1 MTLLY
6 QVVKLFVFNRL
17 TPKLL
22 KSTPGVDPAY
32 TKDLHLSGS
41 NVYSPSELVLLGW
54 YTYHYLQ
61 IFPGEKHVLNFEQ
74 DLHDCRVFGAV
85 IANHVPSLARTLASL
100 KKADAKEDRQAPR
113 QADQGGRGARGAR
126 QVCRHVGQH
135 DAGHVHR
142 HVLRQRRPAHH
153 GLQLHLHAD
162 GLRAVQAQPALLLR
176 AEVRERRAAVAV
188 SFFLLAR
195 RGVPVGG
202 RGVLAGGAR
211 GKKPLR

>member
-1 MTLLY
+1 MLATLKGYGGLVNSVKPEYLLPPDLFHKLYLDKGGLPVDLRPFYHQHYQVVMEGSWMTLLY

-61 IFPGEKHVLNFEQ
+61 MFPGEKHVLNFEQ

-100 KKADAKEDRQAPR
+100 KKADAKEDRMANAQ
-113 QADQGGRGARGAR
+113 
-126 QVCRHVGQH
+126 QVVAACKSI
-135 DAGHVHR
+135 
-142 HVLRQRRPAHH
+142 
-153 GLQLHLHAD
+153 GL
-162 GLRAVQAQPALLLR
+162 GYCPQPANSPR
-176 AEVRERRAAVAV
+176 PRRVI
-188 SFFLLAR
+188 
-195 RGVPVGG
+195 
-202 RGVLAGGAR
+202 
-211 GKKPLR
+211 

>member
-22 KSTPGVDPAY
+22 KSTPGVDPSY

-61 IFPGEKHVLNFEQ
+61 MFPGEKHVLNFEQ

-100 KKADAKEDRQAPR
+100 KKADAKEDRMANAQQVVAACKSIGLGYCPSASQLASAP
-113 QADQGGRGARGAR
+113 ARDMMLFAIY
-126 QVCRHVGQH
+126 
-135 DAGHVHR
+135 
-142 HVLRQRRPAHH
+142 LFNT
-153 GLQLHLHAD
+153 L
-162 GLRAVQAQPALLLR
+162 PALL
-176 AEVRERRAAVAV
+176 
-188 SFFLLAR
+188 
-195 RGVPVGG
+195 P
-202 RGVLAGGAR
+202 
-211 GKKPLR
+211 